1 MLSTCCVPGSLHTFS
16 PFLTLSSS
24 PVFPLSSPCLSGL
37 SALFQGKGHTFIEHL
52 WYTKQL
58 LVLSPLSSR
67 PLFSTDLWALLSCA
81 SFHSLPGEEMGIYG
95 APTVCLAVSLHSP
108 CPLTLPVPSSLT
120 SPFFCS
126 VCPFLGMKK
135 QYEAHIVYQG
145 FPCGSAGK
153 ESACNA
159 GDLGSIPGLG
169 RSPGEGKGYPLQ
181 YSGLENSMDCVSM
194 ESCIPGN

>member
-1 MLSTCCVPGSLHTFS
+1 MVYQAIACSFSTL
-16 PFLTLSSS
+16 FL

-81 SFHSLPGEEMGIYG
+81 SFHSLPGEEIGIYG
-95 APTVCLAVSLHSP
+95 ALTVCLAVSLHSP

-120 SPFFCS
+120 SPFFLLCL
-126 VCPFLGMKK
+126 PFLGDEKAIMK
-135 QYEAHIVYQG
+135 HILYTRASLVAQLVKNLPAMQTWVRFLG
-145 FPCGSAGK
+145 WEDPLEKGKVGNFPGC
-153 ESACNA
+153 
-159 GDLGSIPGLG
+159 L
-169 RSPGEGKGYPLQ
+169 
-181 YSGLENSMDCVSM
+181 
-194 ESCIPGN
+194 